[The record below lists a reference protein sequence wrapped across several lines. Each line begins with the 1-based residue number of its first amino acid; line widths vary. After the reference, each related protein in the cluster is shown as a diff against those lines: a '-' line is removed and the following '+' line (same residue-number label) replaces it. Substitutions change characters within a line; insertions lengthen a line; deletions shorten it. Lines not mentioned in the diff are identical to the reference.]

1 MAQLRKGTVWKSGAF
16 EQIFLKVEARTCSP
30 DAQRVTAAVNRI
42 TLMLLQALPE

>member
-1 MAQLRKGTVWKSGAF
+1 LNKSFYSEG
-16 EQIFLKVEARTCSP
+16 EKVLPP